1 MTATPDYSSL
11 DPCVHCGF
19 CLPACP
25 TYLATG
31 DESDSPRGRIVLMRA
46 LERGELGPDDDALV
60 QHLDACLGCLGCEPA
75 CPSGVGY
82 GKGIQTARE
91 QLFAARRLS
100 PLAALVLGVFRRE
113 WLWRPLF
120 MLSRALRAT
129 GIPKRVAGGGRFGF
143 SMGMLAASER
153 VETGERAE
161 RAERVEEVEKAE
173 KADRGKRA
181 EQSER
186 ESGTERAF
194 SSPPSLPSPTVALF
208 RGCVMDTL
216 FGHVHGATK
225 RTLEANGYTVL
236 EPDGQACCG
245 ALHEHAGD
253 RASAEALARRNVAAL
268 AGAADYVVVNS
279 AGCGALLKG
288 YGHLLEGDAAAAL
301 AAKVRD
307 VSELLA
313 EQGPRPGGALPLDVA
328 YDAPCHLQH
337 AQRVQAAV
345 LAVLGAIP
353 SLRLRLLPSSDKCCG
368 SAGIYSIVRPAMA
381 RAVLDLKVESFAA
394 ATPVPEIVATGNP
407 GCVMQIGAGVR
418 AAGLPIRVVHP
429 VELLDE
435 SYRVGGV
442 YRAGGR
448 TVGRSNGRTVGT

>member
-1 MTATPDYSSL
+1 MTTTPDYSSL

-31 DESDSPRGRIVLMRA
+31 DEADSPRGRIVLMRA
-46 LERGELGPDDDALV
+46 LERGELGPGDDALV
-60 QHLDACLGCLGCEPA
+60 QHLDACLGCLGCEPV

-82 GKGIQTARE
+82 GRGIQTARE
-91 QLFAARRLS
+91 QLFATRRLS
-100 PLAALVLGVFRRE
+100 PLAAAVLAVFRRE

-120 MLSRALRAT
+120 TAARLLRAT
-129 GIPKRVAGGGRFGF
+129 GVPRLLAGGSRTGFG
-143 SMGMLAASER
+143 MGMLAATELRSPTDTVIPSEAR
-153 VETGERAE
+153 DLAGPSSASGVSRSLTSLGMTGQ
-161 RAERVEEVEKAE
+161 
-173 KADRGKRA
+173 G
-181 EQSER
+181 
-186 ESGTERAF
+186 
-194 SSPPSLPSPTVALF
+194 SSPSLGPSVRPSSPTVALF

-216 FGHVHGATK
+216 FDHVHDATI
-225 RTLEANGYTVL
+225 RTLEANGYRVID
-236 EPDGQACCG
+236 PAGQTCCG

-253 RASAEALARRNVAAL
+253 RASAEALARLNVAAL
-268 AGAADYVVVNS
+268 TDSADYIVVNS

-288 YGHLLEGDAAAAL
+288 YGHLLGTEAAAAL
-301 AAKVRD
+301 AARVRD

-313 EQGPRPGGALPLDVA
+313 QAGPRPGGPLPLDVA

-337 AQRVQAAV
+337 AQRVQAAP

-381 RAVLDLKVESFAA
+381 RAVLDLKIESFAEA
-394 ATPVPEIVATGNP
+394 DPLPDIVATGNP
-407 GCVMQIGAGVR
+407 GCLMQIGAGLR
-418 AAGLPIRVVHP
+418 AAGLRVRVVHP

-435 SYRVGGV
+435 SYRRGGV
-442 YRAGGR
+442 YAER
-448 TVGRSNGRTVGT
+448 